1 MKGYGKV
8 ALKERLEKGEVT
20 KLKLWELF
28 GHLLAVPPSAGELS
42 SSVIAIAASRGEIR
56 KSAR

>member
-1 MKGYGKV
+1 
-8 ALKERLEKGEVT
+8 VT
-20 KLKLWELF
+20 KLKLWELLD
-28 GHLLAVPPSAGELS
+28 HLFAVPPSAGELS

>member
-1 MKGYGKV
+1 
-8 ALKERLEKGEVT
+8 VT

-28 GHLLAVPPSAGELS
+28 DHLLAVPPSAGELNF
-42 SSVIAIAASRGEIR
+42 SVIAIAASRGEIR

>member
-1 MKGYGKV
+1 
-8 ALKERLEKGEVT
+8 VT

-28 GHLLAVPPSAGELS
+28 DHLLVVPPSAGELNF
-42 SSVIAIAASRGEIR
+42 SVIAIAASRGEIR